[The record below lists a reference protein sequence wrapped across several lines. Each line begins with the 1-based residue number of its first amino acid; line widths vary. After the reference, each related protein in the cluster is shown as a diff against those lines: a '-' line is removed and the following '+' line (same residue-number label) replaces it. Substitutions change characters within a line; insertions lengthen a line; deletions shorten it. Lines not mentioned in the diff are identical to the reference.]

1 MREGRDVIDA
11 LNLFDLEKL
20 AKEKLPQSAH
30 DYYASGAWD
39 EVTLRENRTAFE
51 RIDRKSVV

>member
-1 MREGRDVIDA
+1 MIDA

-20 AKEKLPQSAH
+20 AKEQLPQTAC

-39 EVTLRENRTAFE
+39 ETTLRETRVAFE
-51 RIDRKSVV
+51 RIKVQIACWWT